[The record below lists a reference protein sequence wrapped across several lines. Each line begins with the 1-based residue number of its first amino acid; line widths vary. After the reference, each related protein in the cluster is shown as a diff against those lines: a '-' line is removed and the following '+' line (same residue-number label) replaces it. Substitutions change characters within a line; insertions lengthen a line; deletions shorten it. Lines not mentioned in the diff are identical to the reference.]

1 MDKLI
6 QALKQDGITP
16 DIIQAELDNRAAAGI
31 AKNTRVFGWLA
42 YLHSVTGEE
51 LEAIKTAYL
60 QYTDQKTAKAA
71 VEEEEA

>member
-16 DIIQAELDNRAAAGI
+16 EIIQTELDNRAAAGI

-42 YLHSVTGEE
+42 YLHGATGEE
-51 LEAIKTAYL
+51 LEAIKAAYL
-60 QYTDQKTAKAA
+60 QYTDKMTAKAA
-71 VEEEEA
+71 EKEV

>member
-16 DIIQAELDNRAAAGI
+16 EIIQTELDNRAAAGI
-31 AKNTRVFGWLA
+31 AKNTRVYGMLA

-51 LEAIKTAYL
+51 LEAIKAAYL
-60 QYTDQKTAKAA
+60 QYTK
-71 VEEEEA
+71 